1 MSRHFLF
8 LVVFIEG
15 FVSLG
20 AEVIALRRLLPHVGS
35 SIVVTAPTI
44 GFFLLALAFGYH
56 AGGRIDGKVRET
68 LARNF
73 LLSALLVG
81 TGMSQPAAH
90 VLFGGGSPVVAYLV
104 FVLAIMAPVA
114 YLLGQTVPA
123 LTSFL
128 SDEAVAARSGNSLY
142 WSTLGS
148 FLGSVALSLGVMNF
162 VGVSAAVAVCVALLL
177 AGHLMLAPRRRAAG
191 LAATAVLGLAAVLVW
206 RSAIVETAYADYEV
220 ISVASDAGDPGTAF
234 LVNGSPASLRFE
246 GTPPTP
252 ARYIS
257 RLREIVGT
265 ELNLRERDIL
275 VLGAG
280 GFSLS
285 EQDRQNRYTYVDI
298 DPDIREIAER
308 HFLHAP
314 AQGRF
319 IAADARRFVQTT
331 GERFDAIV
339 VDVFSSQLSI
349 PRHLLTREFWREA
362 RRPLKADGVLLAN
375 LVLDSRLDSDYA
387 RNLLATIES
396 EWGRCALEVLFKDK
410 PRSNVLLTCHRAN
423 LPRPASVYADE
434 RNKADFDAAR
444 SVQ

>member
-20 AEVIALRRLLPHVGS
+20 AEIVALRRLLPHVGS

-56 AGGRIDGKVRET
+56 TGGRIGGKVREV

-73 LLSALLVG
+73 LLSAVLVG
-81 TGMSQPAAH
+81 AGMSQPAVHA
-90 VLFGGGSPVVAYLV
+90 LFGGVSPVVAYLV

-123 LTSFL
+123 LTTFL
-128 SDEAVAARSGNSLY
+128 SDEAIAARSGNSLY

-148 FLGSVALSLGVMNF
+148 FLGSVSLSLGVMNF
-162 VGVSAAVAVCVALLL
+162 VGVSAAVAACVVLLL
-177 AGHLMLAPRRRAAG
+177 VGHLMLAGLQRAAL
-191 LAATAVLGLAAVLVW
+191 LAATAVLCLSTALAW
-206 RSAIVETAYADYEV
+206 RSGTVETAYADYEV
-220 ISVASDAGDPGTAF
+220 TSFKTDGGLTGTAF
-234 LVNGSPASLRFE
+234 LVNGSPASLRFD

-252 ARYIS
+252 ALYIS
-257 RLREIVGT
+257 RLREIVGS
-265 ELNLRERDIL
+265 ELNLRDRDIL

-285 EQDRQNRYTYVDI
+285 EEDQQNRYTYVDI
-298 DPDIREIAER
+298 DPDIRKIAER
-308 HFLHAP
+308 EFLHAP

-331 GERFDAIV
+331 DERFDVVV

-362 RRPLKADGVLLAN
+362 RRPLKADGALLAN
-375 LVLDSRLDSDYA
+375 LVLDSRLASDYA

-396 EWGRCALEVLFKDK
+396 EWGRCAIEVLFKDK
-410 PRSNVLLTCHRAN
+410 PRSNVLVTCYRAN
-423 LPRPASVYADE
+423 SPGRASVYADE
-434 RNKADFDAAR
+434 RNRADLDATRAW
-444 SVQ
+444 